1 MILSIISLILSLIG
15 LYLHITISNV
25 LALIVLMVFIISLY
39 GFGAIIGLVSFIRS
53 FTIKFKPFNFML
65 SLCSIIISVYGLIV
79 IL

>member
-25 LALIVLMVFIISLY
+25 LALIVLMVFIILLY
-39 GFGAIIGLVSFIRS
+39 GFGAIIGLVSLIKS
-53 FTIKFKPFNFML
+53 LSTKFKPFNFML
-65 SLCSIIISVYGLIV
+65 SLCSIIISIYGLIV